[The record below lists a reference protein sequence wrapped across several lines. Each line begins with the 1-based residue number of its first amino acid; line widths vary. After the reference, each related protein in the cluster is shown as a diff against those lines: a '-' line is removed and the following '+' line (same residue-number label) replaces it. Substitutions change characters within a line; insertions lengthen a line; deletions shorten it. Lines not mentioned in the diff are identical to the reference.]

1 MRQAIVALILA
12 LTISGPALAETVDV
26 KYIGKVDL
34 SVFNCTDVTR
44 SSFVHRVCH
53 NEANQTMVILLKRTY
68 YQYCRIGVGVVQD
81 LLNADSVGR
90 FYNLQIKS
98 SSNDGLYD
106 CRA

>member
-1 MRQAIVALILA
+1 MRQAIGALILA
-12 LTISGPALAETVDV
+12 LTISVPARAETVDV
-26 KYIGKVDL
+26 KYVGKVDL

-53 NEANQTMVILLKRTY
+53 DEANQKMVILLKRTY
-68 YQYCRIGVGVVQD
+68 YQYCRIGAPVVQD
-81 LLNADSVGR
+81 LLAAESIGR
-90 FYNLQIKS
+90 FYNSQIKS